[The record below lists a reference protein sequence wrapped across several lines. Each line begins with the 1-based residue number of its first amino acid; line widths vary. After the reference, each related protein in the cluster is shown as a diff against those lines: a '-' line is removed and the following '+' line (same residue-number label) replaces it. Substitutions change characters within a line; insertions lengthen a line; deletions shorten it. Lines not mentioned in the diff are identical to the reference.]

1 MANQYRSALHEA
13 ADQLAADIAKYHIE
27 VDAGERMVVWRD
39 KVEGVPLYTTK
50 PKCLA
55 ILRKFIRRA
64 KTIEA
69 KEYEAAH
76 QSSLLDM

>member
-1 MANQYRSALHEA
+1 MANQHRTALDEA
-13 ADQLAADIAKYHIE
+13 ADQLAADITKYDIE

-39 KVEGVPLYTTK
+39 KVEGVPIYTSK

-64 KTIEA
+64 KSIEE
-69 KEYEAAH
+69 KEYEEAH

>member
-13 ADQLAADIAKYHIE
+13 ADQLAGELAKYHVR

-39 KVEGVPLYTTK
+39 VVEGVPQFTTK

-64 KTIEA
+64 KKIEGE
-69 KEYEAAH
+69 EYTRAH